1 MSEQQLSQN
10 TDQSD
15 RLSKLDQEYYL
26 PTYKRLPLAFASGK
40 GCKLWD
46 ADGNEYL
53 DALAGIAVTSLGH
66 AHKRITA
73 TITEQAARL
82 LHVSNFFVTDH
93 QVKLARKLAE
103 SSGLDSVFLSNSG
116 TESFEG
122 AVKLARKY
130 AYQHD
135 RGGGIISMHNSF
147 HGRTMAAMASAKPEK
162 QQGFG
167 PMPEGFVQVPFN
179 DIEAL
184 ENVISDDIAAI
195 VLEPVQ
201 GEGGIHVAQREYL
214 HKVRQLCDAHNIV
227 LIFDEIQCGMGRT
240 GHLFAKDHYEVQPDI
255 ITLAKALG
263 NGIPIG
269 AIISNNKISEAID
282 YGDHGTT
289 FGGNP
294 LASAVALTVLDEME
308 KPGFLKEVNRKG
320 AKLKEQLQELKSE
333 FKEIIDVRGLGL
345 MLGIE
350 FNFEAKPL
358 VMSMLE
364 KGVVANATAGNV
376 LRLVPPL
383 VISDDEI
390 KQIVDIIKLSITEK
404 INKS

>member
-46 ADGNEYL
+46 VDGNEYL

-66 AHKRITA
+66 THTGIAA

-82 LHVSNFFVTDH
+82 LHVSNFFVTEP
-93 QVKLARKLAE
+93 QVKLARRLAE
-103 SSGLDSVFLSNSG
+103 SSGLDHVFLSNSG

-130 AYQHD
+130 AYEHN

-147 HGRTMAAMASAKPEK
+147 HGRTMAAVASSAPEK
-162 QQGFG
+162 QEGFG

-179 DIEAL
+179 DIDAL
-184 ENVISDDIAAI
+184 KKIISDDIAAI

-214 HKVRQLCDAHNIV
+214 HKVRELCDANNII

-240 GHLFAKDHYEVQPDI
+240 GQLFAKEHFDVQPDI

-269 AIISNNKISEAID
+269 AIISNKKISDAIN

-294 LASAVALTVLDEME
+294 LASAVALTVLDEMQ
-308 KPGFLKEVNRKG
+308 KPGFLKNVIMKG
-320 AKLKEQLQELKSE
+320 ELLKARLKDMQKE
-333 FKEIIDVRGLGL
+333 FGEIREVRGLGL

-350 FNFEAKPL
+350 LDFEAKPL
-358 VMSMLE
+358 VMTMLE
-364 KGVVANATAGNV
+364 NGVVANATAGNV

-383 VISDDEI
+383 IISEDEI
-390 KQIVDIIKLSITEK
+390 EKLIEVIKLSITEI